1 MYERADATGGE
12 PLGGDIEVMLDTAVI
27 RMVPVHERFWSS
39 YDHERPYPVVTDD
52 SPREMR
58 LVAEEFA
65 IYFKRETPF
74 DGYPYSASRGANAR
88 PQSVVLIPYRSW
100 VDSPHCA
107 VAGAVG
113 VIPAGSGFFRKESDH
128 LSAVTW
134 MWLHPHA
141 RGRGL
146 MRGAWEFI
154 RKQWPTATMTGP
166 FTPAGAR
173 LRKALEGK
181 DTPASGIVRR
191 NY

>member
-1 MYERADATGGE
+1 MYGQADATGGE
-12 PLGGDIEVMLDTAVI
+12 PLGGDIEVMLETAMI
-27 RMVPVHERFWSS
+27 RMVPIHERYWSV
-39 YDHERPYPVVTDD
+39 YDAERPYPVVTDD
-52 SPREMR
+52 SPEEMK

-65 IYFKRETPF
+65 GYFKRETPF
-74 DGYPYSASRGANAR
+74 DGYPYSASDNSY
-88 PQSVVLIPYRSW
+88 PQSVVLIPYRNW

-113 VIPAGSGFFRKESDH
+113 VIPAGSGVYRKEDDH
-128 LSAVTW
+128 LSAITW
-134 MWLHPHA
+134 MWLHPHL

-146 MRGAWEFI
+146 MRDAWEFV

-181 DTPASGIVRR
+181 DVPASQIVRGR
-191 NY
+191 H